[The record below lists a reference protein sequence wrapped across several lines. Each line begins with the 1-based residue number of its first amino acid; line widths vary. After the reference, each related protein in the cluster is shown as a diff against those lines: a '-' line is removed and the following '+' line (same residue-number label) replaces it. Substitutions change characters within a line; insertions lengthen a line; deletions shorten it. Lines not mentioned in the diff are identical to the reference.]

1 MNIFLG
7 RQNRYKS
14 RRAAVK
20 PPMILSSVFLLPDIA
35 YLETVAV
42 PEAVFAL
49 ILASYIAS
57 HLIGGRLNCP
67 A

>member
-7 RQNRYKS
+7 RQKRYKS

-20 PPMILSSVFLLPDIA
+20 PPMILSSVFLLPGIA

-49 ILASYIAS
+49 MASYIAS